1 MFKRFDAGIYNIS
14 KVEIEKE
21 DSTGHFKQLFF
32 LFLICTSFWVIYIKR
47 ETILR
52 KLRSLIPVYNSSSP
66 TQDQTINYSHL
77 PEHDNAALVSNEQ
90 IFEPESPQELK
101 INV

>member
-1 MFKRFDAGIYNIS
+1 MFHRFHARINNIS

-21 DSTGHFKQLFF
+21 DSTGHFKQLFI
-32 LFLICTSFWVIYIKR
+32 LFLIFISFYVIYVKR

-52 KLRSLIPVYNSSSP
+52 KLRSLVPVRHSSSP
-66 TQDQTINYSHL
+66 TQDQTINYSQL

>member
-1 MFKRFDAGIYNIS
+1 MFSRFHS
-14 KVEIEKE
+14 KVEIEQAE
-21 DSTGHFKQLFF
+21 NGYFKKLFF
-32 LFLICTSFWVIYIKR
+32 LFIIFVSFYVIYVYR

-52 KLRSLIPVYNSSSP
+52 KLRSLIPVRHSSSP
-66 TQDQTINYSHL
+66 SQDQTINYSHL
-77 PEHDNAALVSNEQ
+77 PEHDNAVLVSNEQ